1 MPVFEDLLP
10 SPHNNIVLDLLF
22 ELALWHGLAK
32 LHLHT
37 EHTLDLFRA
46 STKSLAA
53 TMRRFLKVT
62 CKYYN
67 TQELPKETAARGRR
81 TAALAAKGSSR
92 TGRAKNTGARK
103 RKKLNLATYKY
114 HALADYPETIRRFG
128 TTDNYNTQV
137 VSFSFLI
144 HFNYLKS
151 P

>member
-10 SPHNNIVLDLLF
+10 SPHNNIILDLLF

-32 LHLHT
+32 LRLHT
-37 EHTLDLFRA
+37 EHTLDLFQA

-53 TMRRFLKVT
+53 MMRRFLKVT

-67 TQELPKETAARGRR
+67 TQELPKEMAARGRR

-92 TGRAKNTGARK
+92 TGRAKNTRAQK

-128 TTDNYNTQV
+128 TMDNYNTQV
-137 VSFSFLI
+137 ISFSFLI

>member
-10 SPHNNIVLDLLF
+10 SPHNNIILDLLF
-22 ELALWHGLAK
+22 ELALWHGLTK
-32 LHLHT
+32 LRLHM

-53 TMRRFLKVT
+53 TMCRFLKVT

-67 TQELPKETAARGRR
+67 TQELPKETAAHGRR
-81 TAALAAKGSSR
+81 TATLAAKGSSH
-92 TGRAKNTGARK
+92 TGRAKNTRARK

-114 HALADYPETIRRFG
+114 HVLADYPETIRRFG
-128 TTDNYNTQV
+128 TMDNYNTQV